1 MNVEV
6 ETYTDCKAELVYQ
19 VEGNNYSAY
28 YSKEIRIWD
37 NLGKVKKETIGLWKG
52 DNSEGFV
59 IFKSTKDDFDN
70 EEYDV
75 FTKNVDD
82 DKDSIKKFALNWLE
96 DVMKDEVLTSR
107 ERSSSLSLAEI
118 FGIVKIILF

>member
-1 MNVEV
+1 M
-6 ETYTDCKAELVYQ
+6 
-19 VEGNNYSAY
+19 
-28 YSKEIRIWD
+28 
-37 NLGKVKKETIGLWKG
+37 
-52 DNSEGFV
+52 
-59 IFKSTKDDFDN
+59 
-70 EEYDV
+70 